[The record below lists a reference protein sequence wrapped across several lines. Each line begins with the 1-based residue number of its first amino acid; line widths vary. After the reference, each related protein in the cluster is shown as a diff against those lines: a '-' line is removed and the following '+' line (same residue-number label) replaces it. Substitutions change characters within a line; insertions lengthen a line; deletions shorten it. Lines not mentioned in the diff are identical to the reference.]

1 MRTDNERW
9 DMQGKTVLVTG
20 GTGGIGYETARALGR
35 RGARVIITGR
45 NRTRGEDAAMAIERE
60 SGQGSVTFI
69 EADHS
74 SVSGNLQLAIQVQAR
89 FTGLDVLIN
98 NVGGLYEQRW
108 ETADGYEATLAM
120 NFVGPFAL
128 TAELIP
134 LLRANAP
141 SRCVV
146 VTSAAFKMWKDD
158 PFDDVQS
165 TTAPF
170 IGSDAYARAKLLNL
184 LFGLSLAKR
193 RAADRITVNMVHPGI
208 TWTAMTRSQTWRT
221 AHHGS
226 GSGRSC
232 GSSCATARQRTPHD
246 ASPSWPPPRAQA
258 PTPASTSSANTSP
271 SASRLGSWTPRCRNE
286 PGSSA
291 SNSSTRLRHD
301 GPLCSGTAR
310 HRLCDRRPTHIAPT
324 STTISDRLRTLNCRI
339 TNPIVRIF
347 AAYEELRLSWSRL
360 EAGRC

>member
-221 AHHGS
+221 NPSWKWIWPIMRLIMRHGS
-226 GSGRSC
+226 PEN
-232 GSSCATARQRTPHD
+232 AARRVAFLA
-246 ASPSWPPPRAQA
+246 ASPSAGAYTGQYLERKHEPKRLSARELDPAMQERAWQLGLELVDEA
-258 PTPASTSSANTSP
+258 PTRRTA
-271 SASRLGSWTPRCRNE
+271 LLRN
-286 PGSSA
+286 G
-291 SNSSTRLRHD
+291 
-301 GPLCSGTAR
+301 
-310 HRLCDRRPTHIAPT
+310 AP
-324 STTISDRLRTLNCRI
+324 
-339 TNPIVRIF
+339 PFV
-347 AAYEELRLSWSRL
+347 
-360 EAGRC
+360 